1 MELFDKNTKMTALVH
16 SNHLLLPVLNRFG
29 LRLGFQEKTVEE
41 ICAEKN
47 IDLNFFLAIVNAY
60 HHHNYSPENELKSI
74 SAKLIIDYLRKS
86 HLDFLKISMPKI
98 EAALDKMVKNR
109 QSNDLKII
117 QKFYSTYKEEF
128 LEHIQDEE
136 EHAFPYVL
144 ALQKAH
150 DEKINPLPKNIAE
163 YSISDYE
170 KDHGDVDVKLFD
182 LKNLIIKY
190 LKPDYSDQ
198 DCNEFLY
205 ELFHFE
211 RDVQDH
217 ARIED
222 QILVT
227 KVLEIEK
234 ELKHA

>member
-1 MELFDKNTKMTALVH
+1 M
-16 SNHLLLPVLNRFG
+16 
-29 LRLGFQEKTVEE
+29 
-41 ICAEKN
+41 
-47 IDLNFFLAIVNAY
+47 
-60 HHHNYSPENELKSI
+60 
-74 SAKLIIDYLRKS
+74 
-86 HLDFLKISMPKI
+86 DFIKISLPKI
-98 EAALDKMVKNR
+98 ETSLNNLVKNSK
-109 QSNDLKII
+109 SNDLIII
-117 QKFYSTYKEEF
+117 QKFYNTYKEEF

-144 ALQKAH
+144 ELQKAF
-150 DEKINPLPKNIAE
+150 DDKTKPIPKSVEE
-163 YSISDYE
+163 YSISHYE
-170 KDHGDVDVKLFD
+170 KDHTDVDVKLFD

-227 KVLEIEK
+227 KALKMEK
-234 ELKHA
+234 ELKK